1 MRLITRVPE
10 NGTDPGER
18 PPLVFIGNLPNKEQE
33 KKAAPYILLKLLTK
47 KVDDEENVCR
57 VRIICVTFSEDKN
70 ENYMQCLNLVTK
82 IETSLLEDVVID
94 KHYSCQKPIE
104 TIIYDENMEL
114 YQVGELMTI
123 WELPQILQGCKTVFR
138 VKEVGKYAKSEQNSH
153 KRQKKPNRR

>member
-1 MRLITRVPE
+1 MTAIDLLNALKAYMEDKVKDMRLIARVPE

-82 IETSLLEDVVID
+82 IET
-94 KHYSCQKPIE
+94 
-104 TIIYDENMEL
+104 IIYDENMEL

-123 WELPQILQGCKTVFR
+123 WELPQIRRDV
-138 VKEVGKYAKSEQNSH
+138 
-153 KRQKKPNRR
+153 RQYLE

>member
-1 MRLITRVPE
+1 MTAIDLLNALKAYMEDKVKDMRLIARVPE

-70 ENYMQCLNLVTK
+70 ENYMQCL
-82 IETSLLEDVVID
+82 SLLEDVVVD
-94 KHYSCQKPIE
+94 KHYSCQMPIE

-123 WELPQILQGCKTVFR
+123 WELPQIHRNV
-138 VKEVGKYAKSEQNSH
+138 
-153 KRQKKPNRR
+153 RQYLE

>member
-1 MRLITRVPE
+1 MTAIDLLNALKAYMEDKVKDMRLIARVPE

-82 IETSLLEDVVID
+82 IET
-94 KHYSCQKPIE
+94 
-104 TIIYDENMEL
+104 IIYDENMEL

-123 WELPQILQGCKTVFR
+123 WELPQIHRDV
-138 VKEVGKYAKSEQNSH
+138 
-153 KRQKKPNRR
+153 RQYLE

>member
-1 MRLITRVPE
+1 MTAIDLLNALKAYMEDKVKDMRLIARVPE

-70 ENYMQCLNLVTK
+70 ENYMQCLTVIALYCWKAKAENIIKIKKGYPEETK
-82 IETSLLEDVVID
+82 DISVDLNNIN
-94 KHYSCQKPIE
+94 I
-104 TIIYDENMEL
+104 
-114 YQVGELMTI
+114 
-123 WELPQILQGCKTVFR
+123 
-138 VKEVGKYAKSEQNSH
+138 
-153 KRQKKPNRR
+153 